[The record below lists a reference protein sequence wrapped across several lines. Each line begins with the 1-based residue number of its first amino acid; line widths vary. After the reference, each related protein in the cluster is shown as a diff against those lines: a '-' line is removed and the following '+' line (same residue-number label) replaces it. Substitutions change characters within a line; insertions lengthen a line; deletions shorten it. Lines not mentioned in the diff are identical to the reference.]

1 MGDGDLEKDVRGKRG
16 KPCSWVKENERK
28 WEVWPSVVTTYY
40 QLFCREIFKILTMS
54 TSSSDA
60 LPKMTYMTMRVISSK
75 YWRIQLDVICLWSL
89 KYLKKLSMNYFKH
102 PRSYK

>member
-1 MGDGDLEKDVRGKRG
+1 MGDGDLEKDVRGMRG
-16 KPCSWVKENERK
+16 KPCSWV
-28 WEVWPSVVTTYY
+28 
-40 QLFCREIFKILTMS
+40 KILTMS

-89 KYLKKLSMNYFKH
+89 KYLKKLSMNYFQH
-102 PRSYK
+102 PMCDK